1 MLFEKPLNQIT
12 ANDVLQLKE
21 NAVPESRTL
30 EYKRELPPVEKEA
43 KKEFLRDVSAFANAA
58 GGILVFGVATRQG
71 AAGAGIPE
79 RIDGLSNF
87 DYDKAVRRLGDSMR
101 TGLRPGLSWAEW
113 RQLEVPGAAGPVLLL
128 RVPQSVVGPHMVTF
142 ENAHELWRR
151 GPANKYEP
159 DVQELRQMFL
169 AGATWLDQVQHFRQD
184 RIESVRAGLY
194 RNLNTKSSIFVHVLP
209 VGRLDGLIDLRPHE
223 TKFREFAPLTHD
235 GWSHKFNAFGHMTH
249 DTRSDSVVSYSQ
261 WFRNGGVEGYSAQYR
276 YQSPAAFGPV
286 LEGFRAPL
294 LSKDLPSFVRPAL
307 RLMQETLGFD
317 PPFAVGLATYGLA
330 GSSIYLGPEIY
341 GGKQIENDVGMLP
354 PIIVNEAAA
363 PELEEDLLSLL
374 DVVWQSAGYS
384 GVPRKKT
391 PAAS

>member
-1 MLFEKPLNQIT
+1 M
-12 ANDVLQLKE
+12 
-21 NAVPESRTL
+21 PESRTL
-30 EYKRELPPVEKEA
+30 EYKRELPPAEKEA

-58 GGILVFGVATRQG
+58 GGILVFGVATREG

-87 DYDKAVRRLGDSMR
+87 DYDKTVRRLGDSMR

-113 RQLEVPGAAGPVLLL
+113 RQLDVSGAAGPVLLL
-128 RVPQSVVGPHMVTF
+128 RVPQSVIGPHMVTL

-159 DVQELRQMFL
+159 DVQELGQMFL
-169 AGATWLDQVQHFRQD
+169 AGATWLDQIQRFRQG

-223 TKFREFAPLTHD
+223 TKFREFAPLTHE
-235 GWSHKFNAFGHMTH
+235 GWSHKFNAFGHMTY
-249 DTRSDSVVSYSQ
+249 DTRSESVVSYSQ

-276 YQSPAAFGPV
+276 YQSPLAVGSV
-286 LEGFRAPL
+286 LEGFAAPR
-294 LSKDLPSFVRPAL
+294 LSQDLPIFVRAAL
-307 RLMQETLGFD
+307 RLMQEALGFD
-317 PPFAVGLATYGLA
+317 PPFAVGLALHGLTS
-330 GSSIYLGPEIY
+330 SSIYLGPEIY
-341 GGKQIENDVGMLP
+341 GGKLIENDVGILP
-354 PIIVNEAAA
+354 PIVVNEPAA
-363 PELEEDLLSLL
+363 PDLERDLTSLL

-384 GVPRKKT
+384 GAPRKTK
-391 PAAS
+391 PG